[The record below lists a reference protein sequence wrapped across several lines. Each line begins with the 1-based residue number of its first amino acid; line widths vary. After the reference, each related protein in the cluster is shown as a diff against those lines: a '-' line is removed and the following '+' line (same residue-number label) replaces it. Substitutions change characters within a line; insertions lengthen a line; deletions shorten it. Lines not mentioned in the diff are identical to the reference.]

1 MMQSLA
7 PRVSPRV
14 SPALALLLLAG
25 CASYTPRPLA
35 TTPPGADIAALSRDA
50 ATIDRPYLKPTNI
63 DLAAPL
69 DDNAIAVIA
78 VLGNPD
84 LKAMRVKTGVTDAQV
99 FAARLLPDPTFNLG
113 LGSILSGPDP
123 FSEIVSG
130 LGLDLNTLRTGK
142 VRRQQAEAQARQ
154 VRLDLAWAEWQT
166 AAQARLQAV
175 RIRRLQAAIDLLRID
190 DAAAKSLLGRNLRAA
205 ARGDV
210 ASIGVQAARTDAAA
224 TADKLRTAERDAD
237 VARLELVKLLGLPP
251 ETPLRLAPALD
262 GDPALDP
269 ARLTQIALDNRA
281 DLQALREGY
290 NAEEAAV
297 HKAIL
302 DQFPT
307 LALNLNFTRDTGGN
321 KILGP
326 TVDFTLPLWN
336 RNRGG
341 IAIERATREQLKA
354 EYDARLFQTRADIAA
369 AASAVT
375 LARTQ
380 RAAIRAQLPE
390 LDRLA
395 RVSRAA
401 ADRGDVSRA
410 TAEAAEGALRTKRV
424 ELATADQTIDET
436 MIALE
441 LLTGVPREDW
451 K

>member
-1 MMQSLA
+1 MLQSLA
-7 PRVSPRV
+7 PRSG
-14 SPALALLLLAG
+14 PALALLLLAG

-35 TTPPGADIAALSRDA
+35 TTPSDSDIAALSRDA
-50 ATIDRPYLKPTNI
+50 ATIDRPYLKPANV

-78 VLGNPD
+78 VLNNPD
-84 LKAMRVKTGVTDAQV
+84 LKAMRTKAGVADAQV
-99 FAARLLPDPTFNLG
+99 FSARLLPDPTFSLG
-113 LGSILSGPDP
+113 LGGILSGPDP
-123 FSEIVSG
+123 FSEIASG
-130 LGLDLNTLRTGK
+130 LGLDLNALRTGK
-142 VRRQQAEAQARQ
+142 VRRQAAEAQAKQ

-166 AAQARLQAV
+166 AGQARLQAI
-175 RIRRLQAAIDLLRID
+175 RIRRLQGAIDLLRID
-190 DAAAKSLLGRNLRAA
+190 DAAAQSLLGRNLRAA

-210 ASIGVQAARTDAAA
+210 ASTSVEAVRTDAVA
-224 TADKLRTAERDAD
+224 TADKLRTAEHDLDA
-237 VARLELVKLLGLPP
+237 ARLELVKLLGLAP
-251 ETPLRLAPALD
+251 ETQLRLAPSVDTA
-262 GDPALDP
+262 PALDP
-269 ARLTQIALDNRA
+269 TMLTRIALDNRL
-281 DLQALREGY
+281 DLQALRAGY
-290 NAEEAAV
+290 DAQEAAV

-302 DQFPT
+302 DQFPS

-321 KILGP
+321 NILGP

-341 IAIERATREQLKA
+341 IAVERATREQLKA

-369 AASAVT
+369 AASAVS
-375 LARTQ
+375 LARRQ
-380 RAAIRAQLPE
+380 RDAVRAQLPE

-401 ADRGDVSRA
+401 AARGDVSRA
-410 TAEAAEGALRTKRV
+410 TAETAEGALRDKRV
-424 ELATADQTIDET
+424 ELATADQTIDEA

>member
-1 MMQSLA
+1 MLQSLA
-7 PRVSPRV
+7 PRIG
-14 SPALALLLLAG
+14 PALALLLLAG

-35 TTPPGADIAALSRDA
+35 TTPSDADIDALSRDA
-50 ATIDRPYLKPTNI
+50 ATIDRPFLKPTNV

-84 LKAMRVKTGVTDAQV
+84 LKAMRTKAGVSDAQV
-99 FAARLLPDPTFNLG
+99 FAARLLPDPTFSLG
-113 LGSILSGPDP
+113 FGKLLAGPDP
-123 FSEIVSG
+123 LNEIAGG
-130 LGLDLNTLRTGK
+130 LGLDLNALRTRN
-142 VRRQQAEAQARQ
+142 VRRRAAEAQAKQ

-166 AAQARLQAV
+166 AGQARLQAV
-175 RIRRLQAAIDLLRID
+175 RIRRLDVAIALLKVDVGR
-190 DAAAKSLLGRNLRAA
+190 AQSLLDRNLRAA

-210 ASIGVQAARTDAAA
+210 ASTNVQAVRADAVA
-224 TADKLRTAERDAD
+224 TADKLRTTERDLDA
-237 VARLELVKLLGLPP
+237 ARLELVKLLGLPP
-251 ETPLRLAPALD
+251 ETTLRLTPSPETNPVIDAVK
-262 GDPALDP
+262 
-269 ARLTQIALDNRA
+269 LTQVALDNRS
-281 DLQALREGY
+281 DLLALRAGY
-290 NAEEAAV
+290 DAQEATV

-307 LALNLNFTRDTGGN
+307 LALNLNFTRDTSDN

-341 IAIERATREQLKA
+341 IAVERATREQLKA

-375 LARTQ
+375 VARRQ
-380 RAAIRAQLPE
+380 RDAIRAQLPE

-401 ADRGDVSRA
+401 ATRGDVSRA
-410 TAEAAEGALRTKRV
+410 TAEAAEGTLSDKKV
-424 ELATADQTIDET
+424 ELATAEQTIDEAT
-436 MIALE
+436 IALE

>member
-1 MMQSLA
+1 MLQSLA
-7 PRVSPRV
+7 PRSG
-14 SPALALLLLAG
+14 PALALLLLAG

-35 TTPPGADIAALSRDA
+35 TTPSDSDIAALSRDA
-50 ATIDRPYLKPTNI
+50 ATIDRPYLKPANV
-63 DLAAPL
+63 DLSAPL

-78 VLGNPD
+78 VLNNPD
-84 LKAMRVKTGVTDAQV
+84 LKAMRTKAGVADAQV
-99 FAARLLPDPTFNLG
+99 FSARLLPDPTFSLG
-113 LGSILSGPDP
+113 LGGILSGPDP
-123 FSEIVSG
+123 FSEIASG
-130 LGLDLNTLRTGK
+130 LGLDLNALRTGK
-142 VRRQQAEAQARQ
+142 VRRQAAEAQAKQ

-166 AAQARLQAV
+166 AGQARLQAV
-175 RIRRLQAAIDLLRID
+175 RIRRLQGAIDLLRID
-190 DAAAKSLLGRNLRAA
+190 DTAAQSLLGRNLRAA

-210 ASIGVQAARTDAAA
+210 ASTSVEAVRTDAVA
-224 TADKLRTAERDAD
+224 TADKLRTAEHDLDA
-237 VARLELVKLLGLPP
+237 ARLELVKLLGLPP
-251 ETPLRLAPALD
+251 ETQLRLAPSVDTA
-262 GDPALDP
+262 PALDP
-269 ARLTQIALDNRA
+269 TMLTRIALDNRL
-281 DLQALREGY
+281 DLQALRAGY
-290 NAEEAAV
+290 DAQEAAV

-302 DQFPT
+302 DQFPS

-321 KILGP
+321 NILGP

-341 IAIERATREQLKA
+341 IAVERATREQLKA

-369 AASAVT
+369 AASAVS
-375 LARTQ
+375 LARRQ
-380 RAAIRAQLPE
+380 RDAVRGQLPE

-410 TAEAAEGALRTKRV
+410 TAETAEGALRDKRV
-424 ELATADQTIDET
+424 ELATADQTIDEA

>member
-1 MMQSLA
+1 MLQSLA
-7 PRVSPRV
+7 PRSG
-14 SPALALLLLAG
+14 PALALLLLAG

-35 TTPPGADIAALSRDA
+35 TTPSDSDIAALSRDA
-50 ATIDRPYLKPTNI
+50 ATIDRPYLRPANV

-78 VLGNPD
+78 VLNNPD
-84 LKAMRVKTGVTDAQV
+84 LKAMRTKAGVADAQV
-99 FAARLLPDPTFNLG
+99 FSARLLPDPTFSLG
-113 LGSILSGPDP
+113 LGGILSGPDP
-123 FSEIVSG
+123 FSEIASG
-130 LGLDLNTLRTGK
+130 LGLDLNALRTGK
-142 VRRQQAEAQARQ
+142 VRRQAAEAQAKQ

-166 AAQARLQAV
+166 AGQARLQAV
-175 RIRRLQAAIDLLRID
+175 RIRRLQGAIDLLRID
-190 DAAAKSLLGRNLRAA
+190 DTAAQSLLGRNLRAA

-210 ASIGVQAARTDAAA
+210 ASTSVEAVRTDAVA
-224 TADKLRTAERDAD
+224 TADKLRTAEHDLDA
-237 VARLELVKLLGLPP
+237 ARLELVKLLGLPP
-251 ETPLRLAPALD
+251 ETQLRLAPSVDTA
-262 GDPALDP
+262 PALDP
-269 ARLTQIALDNRA
+269 TMLTRIALDNRL
-281 DLQALREGY
+281 DLQALRAGY
-290 NAEEAAV
+290 DAQEAAV

-321 KILGP
+321 AILGP

-341 IAIERATREQLKA
+341 IAVERATREQLKA

-369 AASAVT
+369 AASAVS
-375 LARTQ
+375 LARRQ
-380 RAAIRAQLPE
+380 RDAVREQLPE

-401 ADRGDVSRA
+401 AARGDVSRA
-410 TAEAAEGALRTKRV
+410 TAETAEGALRDKRV
-424 ELATADQTIDET
+424 ELATADQTIDEA

>member
-1 MMQSLA
+1 MLQSLA
-7 PRVSPRV
+7 PRSG
-14 SPALALLLLAG
+14 PALALLLLAG

-35 TTPPGADIAALSRDA
+35 TTPSDSDIAALSRDA
-50 ATIDRPYLKPTNI
+50 ATIDRPYLKPANI

-78 VLGNPD
+78 VLNNPD
-84 LKAMRVKTGVTDAQV
+84 LKATRTKAGVADAQV
-99 FAARLLPDPTFNLG
+99 FSARLLPDPTFSLG
-113 LGSILSGPDP
+113 LGGILSGPDP
-123 FSEIVSG
+123 FSEIASG
-130 LGLDLNTLRTGK
+130 LGLDLNALRTGK
-142 VRRQQAEAQARQ
+142 VRRQAAEAQAKQ

-166 AAQARLQAV
+166 AGQARLQAV
-175 RIRRLQAAIDLLRID
+175 RIRRLQAAIELLKID
-190 DAAAKSLLGRNLRAA
+190 DAAAQSLLGRNLRAA

-210 ASIGVQAARTDAAA
+210 ASTSVEAVRSDAVA
-224 TADKLRTAERDAD
+224 TADKLRTAEHDLDA
-237 VARLELVKLLGLPP
+237 ARLELVKLLGLPP
-251 ETPLRLAPALD
+251 ETQLRLAASVDNAPTLD
-262 GDPALDP
+262 AT
-269 ARLTQIALDNRA
+269 RLTRIALDNRL
-281 DLQALREGY
+281 DLQALRAGY
-290 NAEEAAV
+290 DAQEAAV

-302 DQFPT
+302 DQFPS

-321 KILGP
+321 NILGP

-341 IAIERATREQLKA
+341 IAVERATREQLKA

-369 AASAVT
+369 AASAVS
-375 LARTQ
+375 LARRQ
-380 RAAIRAQLPE
+380 RDAVRAQLPE

-401 ADRGDVSRA
+401 ATRGDVSRA
-410 TAEAAEGALRTKRV
+410 TAETAEGALRDKRV
-424 ELATADQTIDET
+424 ELATADQTIDEA

>member
-1 MMQSLA
+1 MQSLA

>member
-1 MMQSLA
+1 MVQPLA
-7 PRVSPRV
+7 PRFGL
-14 SPALALLLLAG
+14 ALALLLAG

-35 TTPPGADIAALSRDA
+35 TTPSGSDIAALSRDA
-50 ATIDRPYLKPTNI
+50 ATIDRPFLKPTNI

-84 LKAMRVKTGVTDAQV
+84 LKAMRTKAGVADAQV
-99 FAARLLPDPTFNLG
+99 FSARLLPDPTFSLG
-113 LGSILSGPDP
+113 FGGILSGPDP
-123 FSEIVSG
+123 FNEIASG
-130 LGLDLNTLRTGK
+130 LGLDLNALRTGK
-142 VRRQQAEAQARQ
+142 VRRQAAEAQAKQ

-166 AAQARLQAV
+166 AGQARLQAV
-175 RIRRLQAAIDLLRID
+175 RIRRLEAAITLLKIGAD
-190 DAAAKSLLGRNLRAA
+190 GAQSLLDRNLRAA

-210 ASIGVQAARTDAAA
+210 ASSNVQAARADAVASQ
-224 TADKLRTAERDAD
+224 DKLTTAERDLDA
-237 VARLELVKLLGLPP
+237 ARLELVKLLGLPP
-251 ETPLRLAPALD
+251 QTTLRLAPMVEA
-262 GDPALDP
+262 DPAIDAAKLN
-269 ARLTQIALDNRA
+269 QVALDNRA

-290 NAEEAAV
+290 NAQEAAV

-302 DQFPT
+302 DQFPS

-321 KILGP
+321 NILGP

-341 IAIERATREQLKA
+341 IAVERATREQLKA

-375 LARTQ
+375 VARRQ
-380 RAAIRAQLPE
+380 RDAIRVQLPE
-390 LDRLA
+390 LERLA
-395 RVSRAA
+395 KVSRAA
-401 ADRGDVSRA
+401 ATRGDVSRA
-410 TAEAAEGALRTKRV
+410 TAEAAEGTLGDKRV
-424 ELATADQTIDET
+424 ELATANQTIDEA

>member
-1 MMQSLA
+1 MLQSLA
-7 PRVSPRV
+7 PRIG
-14 SPALALLLLAG
+14 PALALLLLAG

-35 TTPPGADIAALSRDA
+35 TTPPGTDIAALGRDA
-50 ATIDRPYLKPTNI
+50 ATIDRPFLKPTNI

-84 LKAMRVKTGVTDAQV
+84 LKAMRTKAGVTDAQV
-99 FAARLLPDPTFNLG
+99 FAARLLPDPTFSLG
-113 LGSILSGPDP
+113 FGQILSGPDP
-123 FSEIVSG
+123 FNEIASG
-130 LGLDLNTLRTGK
+130 LGLDLNALRTGK
-142 VRRQQAEAQARQ
+142 VRRQAAEAQAKQ

-166 AAQARLQAV
+166 AGQARLQAV
-175 RIRRLQAAIDLLRID
+175 RIRRLEAAIDLLKTD
-190 DAAAKSLLGRNLRAA
+190 DVAAQSLLARNLRAA
-205 ARGDV
+205 ARGDI
-210 ASIGVQAARTDAAA
+210 ASTSVEAVRTDAVA
-224 TADKLRTAERDAD
+224 TADKLRTAEHDLDA
-237 VARLELVKLLGLPP
+237 ARLELVKLLGLPP
-251 ETPLRLAPALD
+251 ETQLRLAPAAD
-262 GDPALDP
+262 TTPALDP
-269 ARLTQIALDNRA
+269 TRLTQIALDNRA
-281 DLQALREGY
+281 DLQALRAGY
-290 NAEEAAV
+290 DAQEASV

-321 KILGP
+321 NILGP
-326 TVDFTLPLWN
+326 AVDFTLPLWN

-341 IAIERATREQLKA
+341 IAVERATREQLKA

-375 LARTQ
+375 LARRQ
-380 RAAIRAQLPE
+380 RDAIRAQFPE

-410 TAEAAEGALRTKRV
+410 TAETAEGALRDKRV
-424 ELATADQTIDET
+424 ELATANQTIDEA

>member
-1 MMQSLA
+1 MLQSLA
-7 PRVSPRV
+7 PRSG
-14 SPALALLLLAG
+14 PALALLLLAG

-35 TTPPGADIAALSRDA
+35 TTPSDSDIAALSRDA
-50 ATIDRPYLKPTNI
+50 ATIDRPYLKPANV

-78 VLGNPD
+78 VLNNPD
-84 LKAMRVKTGVTDAQV
+84 LKAMRTKAGVADAQV
-99 FAARLLPDPTFNLG
+99 FSARLLPDPTFSLG
-113 LGSILSGPDP
+113 LGGILSGPDP
-123 FSEIVSG
+123 FSEIASG
-130 LGLDLNTLRTGK
+130 LGLDLNALRTGK
-142 VRRQQAEAQARQ
+142 VRRQAAEAQAKQ

-166 AAQARLQAV
+166 AGQARLQAV
-175 RIRRLQAAIDLLRID
+175 RIRRLQGAIDLLRID
-190 DAAAKSLLGRNLRAA
+190 DAAAQSLLGRNLRAA

-210 ASIGVQAARTDAAA
+210 ASTSVEAVRTDAVA
-224 TADKLRTAERDAD
+224 TADKLRTAEHDLDA
-237 VARLELVKLLGLPP
+237 ARLELVKLLGLPP
-251 ETPLRLAPALD
+251 QTQLRLAPSVDNA
-262 GDPALDP
+262 PALDP
-269 ARLTQIALDNRA
+269 ARLTQIALDNRL
-281 DLQALREGY
+281 DLQALRAGY
-290 NAEEAAV
+290 DAQEAAV

-302 DQFPT
+302 DQFPS

-321 KILGP
+321 NILGP

-341 IAIERATREQLKA
+341 IAVERATREQLKA
-354 EYDARLFQTRADIAA
+354 EYGARLFQTRADIAA

-375 LARTQ
+375 LARRQ
-380 RAAIRAQLPE
+380 RDAVRAQLPE

-401 ADRGDVSRA
+401 AARGDVSRA
-410 TAEAAEGALRTKRV
+410 TAETAEGALRDKRV
-424 ELATADQTIDET
+424 ELATADQTIDEA

>member
-1 MMQSLA
+1 MLQSLT
-7 PRVSPRV
+7 PRSG
-14 SPALALLLLAG
+14 PALALLLLAG

-35 TTPPGADIAALSRDA
+35 TTPANADIAALSRDA
-50 ATIDRPYLKPTNI
+50 ATIDRPFLKPTNI

-84 LKAMRVKTGVTDAQV
+84 LKAMRTKAGVADAQV
-99 FAARLLPDPTFNLG
+99 FAARLLPDPTFSLG
-113 LGSILSGPDP
+113 FGQILSGPDP
-123 FSEIVSG
+123 FNEIASG
-130 LGLDLNTLRTGK
+130 LGLDLNALRTGK
-142 VRRQQAEAQARQ
+142 VRRQAAEAQAKQ

-166 AAQARLQAV
+166 AGQARLQAV
-175 RIRRLQAAIDLLRID
+175 RVRRLQAAIDLLRID
-190 DAAAKSLLGRNLRAA
+190 DAAAQSLLGRNLRAA

-210 ASIGVQAARTDAAA
+210 ASTSVEAVRTDAVT
-224 TADKLRTAERDAD
+224 TADKLRTAEHDLDA
-237 VARLELVKLLGLPP
+237 ARLELVKLLGLAP
-251 ETPLRLAPALD
+251 ETQLRLAPTAD
-262 GDPALDP
+262 TAPMLDP
-269 ARLTQIALDNRA
+269 VRLTQIALDNRA
-281 DLQALREGY
+281 DLQALRSGY
-290 NAEEAAV
+290 DAQEAAV

-302 DQFPT
+302 DQFPS

-321 KILGP
+321 NILGP

-341 IAIERATREQLKA
+341 IAVERATREQLKA
-354 EYDARLFQTRADIAA
+354 EYEARLFQTRADIAA

-375 LARTQ
+375 LARRQ
-380 RAAIRAQLPE
+380 RDAVRTQLPE
-390 LDRLA
+390 LERLA

-401 ADRGDVSRA
+401 ADRGDLSRA
-410 TAEAAEGALRTKRV
+410 TAETAEGALRDKRV
-424 ELATADQTIDET
+424 ELATADQTIDEA

>member
-1 MMQSLA
+1 MLQSLA
-7 PRVSPRV
+7 PRSG
-14 SPALALLLLAG
+14 PALALLLLAG

-35 TTPPGADIAALSRDA
+35 TSPSDSDIAALSRDA
-50 ATIDRPYLKPTNI
+50 ATIDRPYLKPANV

-69 DDNAIAVIA
+69 DDNAIAVVA
-78 VLGNPD
+78 VLNNPD
-84 LKAMRVKTGVTDAQV
+84 LKAMRTKAGVADAQV
-99 FAARLLPDPTFNLG
+99 FSARLLPDPTFSLG
-113 LGSILSGPDP
+113 LGGILSGPDP
-123 FSEIVSG
+123 FSEIASG
-130 LGLDLNTLRTGK
+130 LGLDLNALRTGK
-142 VRRQQAEAQARQ
+142 VRRQAAEAQAKQ

-166 AAQARLQAV
+166 AGQARLQAV

-190 DAAAKSLLGRNLRAA
+190 DAAAQSLLGRNLRAA

-210 ASIGVQAARTDAAA
+210 ASTSVEAVRTDAVA
-224 TADKLRTAERDAD
+224 TADKLRTAEHDLDA
-237 VARLELVKLLGLPP
+237 ARLELVKLLGLPP
-251 ETPLRLAPALD
+251 ETQLRLAPSVDTA
-262 GDPALDP
+262 PALDP
-269 ARLTQIALDNRA
+269 TRLTRIALDNRL
-281 DLQALREGY
+281 DLQALRAGY
-290 NAEEAAV
+290 DAQEAAV

-302 DQFPT
+302 DQFPS

-321 KILGP
+321 NILGP

-341 IAIERATREQLKA
+341 IAVERATREQLKA

-375 LARTQ
+375 LARRQ
-380 RAAIRAQLPE
+380 RDAVRGQLPE

-401 ADRGDVSRA
+401 ANRGDVSRA
-410 TAEAAEGALRTKRV
+410 TAETAEGALRDKRV

>member
-1 MMQSLA
+1 MLESLA
-7 PRVSPRV
+7 PRAG
-14 SPALALLLLAG
+14 PALALLLLAG

-35 TTPPGADIAALSRDA
+35 TTPPGTDIAGLSRDA
-50 ATIDRPYLKPTNI
+50 ATIKRPYLKPADI

-84 LKAMRVKTGVTDAQV
+84 LKAMRTKAGVADAQA
-99 FAARLLPDPTFNLG
+99 FAARLLPDPTFSLG
-113 LGSILSGPDP
+113 VGHLLSGPDP
-123 FSEIVSG
+123 LDEIAGG
-130 LGLDLNTLRTGK
+130 LGLDLNALRTGK
-142 VRRQQAEAQARQ
+142 VRRQQTEAQAKQ

-166 AAQARLQAV
+166 AGQARLQAV
-175 RIRRLQAAIDLLRID
+175 RIRRLEAAIVLLKVG
-190 DAAAKSLLGRNLRAA
+190 AGGAQSLLDRNLRAA

-210 ASIGVQAARTDAAA
+210 ASSNVQAARADAVASQ
-224 TADKLRTAERDAD
+224 DKLLTTERDLDA
-237 VARLELVKLLGLPP
+237 ARLELVKLLGLPP
-251 ETPLRLAPALD
+251 QIVLRLAPSVD
-262 GDPALDP
+262 TNPALDP
-269 ARLTQIALDNRA
+269 TKLTQIALDNRA

-290 NAEEAAV
+290 DAQEAAV

-302 DQFPT
+302 DQFPS
-307 LALNLNFTRDTGGN
+307 LALNLNFTRDTSGN
-321 KILGP
+321 NILGP

-341 IAIERATREQLKA
+341 IAVERATREQLKA

-375 LARTQ
+375 VARRQ
-380 RAAIRAQLPE
+380 RDAIRVQLPE
-390 LDRLA
+390 LERLA
-395 RVSRAA
+395 KVSRAA
-401 ADRGDVSRA
+401 ATRGDVSRA
-410 TAEAAEGALRTKRV
+410 TAEAAEGTLGDKRV
-424 ELATADQTIDET
+424 ELATANQTIDEA

>member
-1 MMQSLA
+1 MVQSLA
-7 PRVSPRV
+7 FRIG
-14 SPALALLLLAG
+14 PASALLLLAG

-35 TTPPGADIAALSRDA
+35 TTIGSTDIAALSRGA
-50 ATIDRPYLKPTNI
+50 ATIDRPYLRPTNI
-63 DLAAPL
+63 DLSAPL

-84 LKAMRVKTGVTDAQV
+84 LKAMRSKAGVADAQV
-99 FAARLLPDPTFNLG
+99 FAARLLPDPTFNIGVGAL
-113 LGSILSGPDP
+113 LSGPDP
-123 FSEIVSG
+123 FSEIASG
-130 LGLDLNTLRTGK
+130 LGLDLAALRAGK
-142 VRRQQAEAQARQ
+142 VRRQAAEAQAKQ

-166 AAQARLQAV
+166 AGQARLQAA
-175 RIRRLQAAIDLLRID
+175 RIRRLQEAIDLLRTD
-190 DAAAKSLLGRNLRAA
+190 DVAAASLLDRNLRAA
-205 ARGDV
+205 ARGDIAA
-210 ASIGVQAARTDAAA
+210 ASVEAARTDAAA
-224 TADKLRTAERDAD
+224 TADKLRVAEHDLDA
-237 VARLELVKLLGLPP
+237 ARLELVRLLGLPP
-251 ETPLRLAPALD
+251 ETRLRLAPAAES
-262 GDPALDP
+262 DPVLDP
-269 ARLTQIALDNRA
+269 VRLTRIALDNRA
-281 DLQALREGY
+281 DLQALRAGY
-290 NAEEAAV
+290 DAQEAAV

-321 KILGP
+321 NILGP
-326 TVDFTLPLWN
+326 AVDFTLPLWN

-375 LARTQ
+375 LARRQ
-380 RAAIRAQLPE
+380 RVAIRALLPE
-390 LDRLA
+390 LERLA

-410 TAEAAEGALRTKRV
+410 TAETAEGTLRDKRV
-424 ELATADQTIDET
+424 ELATADQTIDEA

-451 K
+451 Q

>member
-1 MMQSLA
+1 MLQSLA
-7 PRVSPRV
+7 PRSG
-14 SPALALLLLAG
+14 PALALLLLAG

-35 TTPPGADIAALSRDA
+35 TSPSDSDIAALSRDA
-50 ATIDRPYLKPTNI
+50 ATIDRPYLKPANV

-78 VLGNPD
+78 VLNNPD
-84 LKAMRVKTGVTDAQV
+84 LKAMRTKAGVADAQV
-99 FAARLLPDPTFNLG
+99 FSARLLPDPTFSLG
-113 LGSILSGPDP
+113 LGGILSGPDP
-123 FSEIVSG
+123 FSEIASG
-130 LGLDLNTLRTGK
+130 LGLDLNALRTGK
-142 VRRQQAEAQARQ
+142 VRRQAAEAQAKQ

-166 AAQARLQAV
+166 AGQARLQAV

-190 DAAAKSLLGRNLRAA
+190 DAAAQSLLGRNLRAA

-210 ASIGVQAARTDAAA
+210 ASTSVEAVRTDAVA
-224 TADKLRTAERDAD
+224 TADKLRTAEHDLDA
-237 VARLELVKLLGLPP
+237 ARLELVKLLGLPP
-251 ETPLRLAPALD
+251 ETQLRLAPSVDTA
-262 GDPALDP
+262 PVLDP
-269 ARLTQIALDNRA
+269 ARLTRIALDNRL
-281 DLQALREGY
+281 DLQALRAGY
-290 NAEEAAV
+290 DAQEAAV

-302 DQFPT
+302 DQFPS

-321 KILGP
+321 NIFGP

-341 IAIERATREQLKA
+341 IAVERATREQLKA

-369 AASAVT
+369 AASAVS
-375 LARTQ
+375 LARRQ
-380 RAAIRAQLPE
+380 RDAVRVQLPE
-390 LDRLA
+390 LARLA

-410 TAEAAEGALRTKRV
+410 TAETAEGALRDKRV
-424 ELATADQTIDET
+424 ELATADQTIDEA

>member
-1 MMQSLA
+1 MLQSLA
-7 PRVSPRV
+7 PRSG
-14 SPALALLLLAG
+14 PALALLLLAG

-35 TTPPGADIAALSRDA
+35 TSPSDSDIAALSRDA
-50 ATIDRPYLKPTNI
+50 ATIDRPYLKPANV

-84 LKAMRVKTGVTDAQV
+84 LKAMRTKAGVADAQV
-99 FAARLLPDPTFNLG
+99 FAARLLPDPTFSLG
-113 LGSILSGPDP
+113 FGKILSGPDP
-123 FSEIVSG
+123 FSEIASG
-130 LGLDLNTLRTGK
+130 LGLDLNALRTGK
-142 VRRQQAEAQARQ
+142 VRRQAADAQAKQ

-166 AAQARLQAV
+166 AGQARLQAV

-190 DAAAKSLLGRNLRAA
+190 DAAAQSLLGHNLRAA

-210 ASIGVQAARTDAAA
+210 ASTSVEAVRTDAVA
-224 TADKLRTAERDAD
+224 TADKLRTAEHDLDA
-237 VARLELVKLLGLPP
+237 ARLELVKLLGLAP
-251 ETPLRLAPALD
+251 ETQLRLAPTAD
-262 GDPALDP
+262 TAPMLDP
-269 ARLTQIALDNRA
+269 VRLTQIALDNRA
-281 DLQALREGY
+281 DLQALRSGY
-290 NAEEAAV
+290 DAQEAAV

-302 DQFPT
+302 DQFPS
-307 LALNLNFTRDTGGN
+307 LVLNLNFTRDTGGN
-321 KILGP
+321 NILGP

-341 IAIERATREQLKA
+341 IAVERATREQLKA

-375 LARTQ
+375 LARRQ
-380 RAAIRAQLPE
+380 RDAVRGQLPE

-410 TAEAAEGALRTKRV
+410 TAETAEGALRDKRV
-424 ELATADQTIDET
+424 ELATADQTIDEA

>member
-1 MMQSLA
+1 MLESLV
-7 PRVSPRV
+7 PRAG
-14 SPALALLLLAG
+14 PALALLLLAG

-35 TTPPGADIAALSRDA
+35 TSLPGTDIAALSRDA
-50 ATIDRPYLKPTNI
+50 ATIDRPFLKPTNI

-84 LKAMRVKTGVTDAQV
+84 LKAMRTKAGVAEAQV
-99 FAARLLPDPTFNLG
+99 FAARLLPDPTFSLG
-113 LGSILSGPDP
+113 FGQILSGPDP
-123 FSEIVSG
+123 FNEIASG
-130 LGLDLNTLRTGK
+130 LGLDLNALRTGK
-142 VRRQQAEAQARQ
+142 VRRQAAEAQAKQ

-166 AAQARLQAV
+166 AGQARLQAV
-175 RIRRLQAAIDLLRID
+175 RIRRLQGAIDLLRID
-190 DAAAKSLLGRNLRAA
+190 DAAAQSLLGRNLRAA

-210 ASIGVQAARTDAAA
+210 ASTSVEAVRTDAVAS
-224 TADKLRTAERDAD
+224 ADKLRTAEHDLDA
-237 VARLELVKLLGLPP
+237 ARLELVKLLGLAPD
-251 ETPLRLAPALD
+251 TQLRLAPSIDTAA
-262 GDPALDP
+262 ALDP
-269 ARLTQIALDNRA
+269 VRLTQIALGNRA
-281 DLQALREGY
+281 DLQALRAGY
-290 NAEEAAV
+290 DAQEATV

-302 DQFPT
+302 DQFPS

-321 KILGP
+321 NILGP

-341 IAIERATREQLKA
+341 IAVERATREQLKA

-375 LARTQ
+375 LARRQ
-380 RAAIRAQLPE
+380 RDAIRALLPE

-401 ADRGDVSRA
+401 ATRGDVSRA
-410 TAEAAEGALRTKRV
+410 TAETAEGALRDKRV
-424 ELATADQTIDET
+424 ELATANQTIDEA